1 MDRMVNK
8 KKILLISDST
18 GETLQS
24 LAAAIK
30 AQFAFTIDDELEPL
44 IRSRLAL
51 EALLA
56 KIENK
61 MNKEK
66 KSPDIILYTLVE
78 QDLINMLNE
87 FSIKHRIPIIDVLSP
102 LINKYAMVF
111 GAESLLTQKKSAPGA
126 QHSMDRAYFERIEAM
141 DFAKQHDD
149 GVNPEKL
156 FEADVVI
163 LGVSRSSKSPTAAY
177 LANHR
182 GLKVAN
188 VPFLTRAQ
196 LPKEVFELSAT
207 VKKNQGQKTMIVGL
221 TKRPE
226 DLLEIRKSRLN
237 LLGQVGYSG
246 YTDIEKIIAES
257 EDFKKL
263 CHEEHWPIIDV
274 TYKSIEETAAHIV
287 RKWQDR
293 QDANSNANSNGN
305 SNGNGNGNGNKN
317 HG

>member
-1 MDRMVNK
+1 MTDIK
-8 KKILLISDST
+8 KVLLISDST

-24 LAAAIK
+24 LAAAVK
-30 AQFAFTIDDELEPL
+30 AQFAFPIEDELEPL

-51 EALLA
+51 EAMLA
-56 KIENK
+56 KIDGK
-61 MNKEK
+61 INKEK
-66 KSPDIILYTLVE
+66 KRPDLILYTLVE
-78 QDLINMLNE
+78 QDLIKMLDE
-87 FSIKHRIPIIDVLSP
+87 FSIKHDIPVIDVLNP

-111 GAESLLTQKKSAPGA
+111 HAESLLTQKKSTPGG
-126 QHSMDRAYFERIEAM
+126 QHSLDRAYFERIEAM
-141 DFAKQHDD
+141 DFAKNHDD
-149 GVNPEKL
+149 GMNVENL
-156 FEADVVI
+156 IAADVVI
-163 LGVSRSSKSPTAAY
+163 LGVSRSSKSPTASY

-188 VPFLTRAQ
+188 IPFLTRAQ
-196 LPKEVFELSAT
+196 LPKQIFDLST
-207 VKKNQGQKTMIVGL
+207 NIKNGKWQKTMIVGL

-263 CHEEHWPIIDV
+263 CHQEHWPIIDV
-274 TYKSIEETAAHIV
+274 THKSIEETAAHIV

-293 QDANSNANSNGN
+293 QDASDAAANDA
-305 SNGNGNGNGNKN
+305 K
-317 HG
+317 